1 METLYDKYKNIQL
14 CLEKYRKYQIE
25 EKFYDY
31 NEFKKNMQIDQYI
44 KHLCFDKKKEKNVY
58 VYMFKHDSKH
68 IQTTAQFKR
77 ILDKLPIEQSIVLII
92 TKVPLNVYINKALLK
107 YKHLSVY
114 NYLHKFFDTE
124 LSKGPLCSPHTLLTT
139 SEVRILCSRDLILH
153 PLSLPSI
160 SVNDPQNIWIGGD
173 IGQVIKIQS
182 VSEITGKTERYR
194 IISPD
199 SGKILNKQLVVV
211 QKQPTA
217 KKPDVNNDNNED
229 ADDISEYIDK
239 VDDDDDDD
247 DDETN
252 Y

>member
-1 METLYDKYKNIQL
+1 METLYEKYKNVQL
-14 CLEKYRKYQIE
+14 CLTKYRNYTIE
-25 EKFYDY
+25 EKFHEY
-31 NEFKKNMQIDQYI
+31 NDFKKNMQIDQYV
-44 KHLCFDKKKEKNVY
+44 KHKCFDKKKEKNVY
-58 VYMFKHDSKH
+58 VFMFKNNSKH

-77 ILDKLPIEQSIVLII
+77 ILDKLPIEQTIILMI

-124 LSKGPLCSPHTLLTT
+124 LSKGPLCSQHTLLTT
-139 SEVRILCSRDLILH
+139 TEVRILCSRDLILH

-173 IGQVIKIQS
+173 IGQVIKIDS

-199 SGKILNKQLVVV
+199 SGKILNKQLVVS
-211 QKQPTA
+211 
-217 KKPDVNNDNNED
+217 KKKSPVKEAVNDED
-229 ADDISEYIDK
+229 EDTISEYIDK

-247 DDETN
+247 DDE
-252 Y
+252 